1 MSRLHSAQET
11 SWLRQE
17 GEEGSTPGSTPGRT
31 PRPGNPITLTG
42 DLASISMPGD
52 AGGDVPTHTLTF
64 DTSSD
69 EDEVAGSCFTPSSAP
84 VELRYSP
91 QCRCDGCCFRLSRSR
106 MTERADKPREHR
118 ERGI

>member
-1 MSRLHSAQET
+1 LT
-11 SWLRQE
+11 LLCGGQE

-64 DTSSD
+64 ETSSD
-69 EDEVAGSCFTPSSAP
+69 EEDAAGACP
-84 VELRYSP
+84 
-91 QCRCDGCCFRLSRSR
+91 
-106 MTERADKPREHR
+106 
-118 ERGI
+118 

>member
-1 MSRLHSAQET
+1 MT
-11 SWLRQE
+11 QE

-69 EDEVAGSCFTPSSAP
+69 EEEVASALASPSCVSIA
-84 VELRYSP
+84 
-91 QCRCDGCCFRLSRSR
+91 
-106 MTERADKPREHR
+106 
-118 ERGI
+118 